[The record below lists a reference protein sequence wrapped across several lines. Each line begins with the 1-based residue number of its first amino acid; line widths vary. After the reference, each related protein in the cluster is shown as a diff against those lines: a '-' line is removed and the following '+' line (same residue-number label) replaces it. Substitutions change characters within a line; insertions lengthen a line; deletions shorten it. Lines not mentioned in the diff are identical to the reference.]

1 MVASQCCCLVLW
13 GEQCDEAAAALFV
26 TNLRAA
32 GLRVWVVGVSGKRLT
47 GAHGL
52 GLLTD
57 LALDQALAL
66 APTVICLILPCDGE
80 RLARLLND
88 PRLVTLLQVGAAQQA
103 HFLLAGNEG
112 STAPARHLADLFA
125 GLQVGFYPAAETLLP
140 FIQRLIDTL
149 KACHR

>member
-1 MVASQCCCLVLW
+1 MIASQRCCFVLW

-52 GLLTD
+52 GLMTD
-57 LALDQALAL
+57 LALDQAIAL
-66 APTVICLILPCDGE
+66 APAVICLILPCDSE

-88 PRLVTLLQVGAAQQA
+88 PRLVTLLQAGAAQRTQ
-103 HFLLAGNEG
+103 FLLAGKEG
-112 STAPARHLADLFA
+112 DTASAHHLADLFA
-125 GLQVGFYPAAETLLP
+125 GLQVGFYPAADTLLP
-140 FIQRLIDTL
+140 FIQQLIDTL
-149 KACHR
+149 KGL

>member
-1 MVASQCCCLVLW
+1 MIASQRCCFVLW
-13 GEQCDEAAAALFV
+13 GEQCDEAAAALFI

-57 LALDQALAL
+57 LALDQAIAL
-66 APTVICLILPCDGE
+66 APAAICLILPCDSE

-103 HFLLAGNEG
+103 QFLLAGEED
-112 STAPARHLADLFA
+112 STAPARYLADLFA
-125 GLQVGFYPAAETLLP
+125 GLQVGFYPAADVLLP
-140 FIQRLIDTL
+140 FIQRLIDAL
-149 KACHR
+149 KGV

>member
-1 MVASQCCCLVLW
+1 MIASQRCCFVLW

-57 LALDQALAL
+57 LALDQAITLANG
-66 APTVICLILPCDGE
+66 VICLILPCGGE

-103 HFLLAGNEG
+103 QFWLAGSAG
-112 STAPARHLADLFA
+112 DDALCVYLRSVFP
-125 GLQVGFYPAAETLLP
+125 GLQVGFYPAADDLLP
-140 FIQRLIDTL
+140 FIQRLTATL
-149 KACHR
+149 KGL

>member
-1 MVASQCCCLVLW
+1 MIASQRCCFVLW

-32 GLRVWVVGVSGKRLT
+32 GLRVWVVGISGKRLI

-57 LALDQALAL
+57 LALDQALVL
-66 APTVICLILPCDGE
+66 AAAAICLILPCGGE
-80 RLARLLND
+80 RLERLLND

-103 HFLLAGNEG
+103 QFLLAGNEG
-112 STAPARHLADLFA
+112 DDALCGDLRRFFP
-125 GLQVGFYPAAETLLP
+125 GLQVGFYPAADDLLP
-140 FIQRLIDTL
+140 FIQRLIGTL
-149 KACHR
+149 KGG